1 MKRLKLHFIVVLCA
15 YSVVYAAYTFITWSL
30 VNPVQWIIDLP
41 KQTETVRGS
50 ILAVVL
56 TFNFMIYVLIND
68 NQIKDK

>member
-1 MKRLKLHFIVVLCA
+1 MKRLKLHFIVVLCT
-15 YSVVYAAYTFITWSL
+15 YSVIYAAYTFITWSL

-41 KQTETVRGS
+41 KQTDTVRGS

-68 NQIKDK
+68 NRIKDK